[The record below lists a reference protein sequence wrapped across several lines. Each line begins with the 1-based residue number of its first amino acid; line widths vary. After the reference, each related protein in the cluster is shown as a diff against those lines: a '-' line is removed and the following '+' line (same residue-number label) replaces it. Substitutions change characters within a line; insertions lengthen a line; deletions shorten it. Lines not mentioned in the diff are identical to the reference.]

1 MLDPSKFDVY
11 PKALMFLPF
20 ARTAF
25 AARIKILNSKNR
37 QNAKH
42 RALNLA
48 RRFAFLYKRQK
59 LADKI
64 LNLPSVSILETWP
77 NFTA

>member
-1 MLDPSKFDVY
+1 MLLYPSKFDVY
-11 PKALMFLPF
+11 PKAPMFLPF

-25 AARIKILNSKNR
+25 AAWIKFLNSKNR

-42 RALNLA
+42 QALNLA
-48 RRFAFLYKRQK
+48 RYFAFLRKRRK

-64 LNLPSVSILETWP
+64 
-77 NFTA
+77 